1 MEVSVPGTRVSAGH
15 APGFVLIGLDIIA
28 QNYIT
33 QLIRAARKHENRSLA
48 EMLATA
54 ML

>member
-48 EMLATA
+48 ETLATA

>member
-1 MEVSVPGTRVSAGH
+1 MEVSVPGTRGSVGHTAG
-15 APGFVLIGLDIIA
+15 FILMGLDIIA

-48 EMLATA
+48 ETLATA